1 LSPES
6 YKTAIFFRGKCR
18 GPDAPPIPKLTTM
31 ICPWAE
37 AELLVDAHLEEIGG
51 STDRTDDADRREE
64 RSSRWYADVAVF
76 SERVVG
82 DRVFDA
88 DPGSPPHVILWRLSA
103 PPQERRTA
111 PDHQHVT

>member
-1 LSPES
+1 
-6 YKTAIFFRGKCR
+6 
-18 GPDAPPIPKLTTM
+18 M

-88 DPGSPPHVILWRLSA
+88 DPGSPPHAILWRLSA
-103 PPQERRTA
+103 PPARA
-111 PDHQHVT
+111 PHRARSPTRYLECGIKPCDILFFLNDG